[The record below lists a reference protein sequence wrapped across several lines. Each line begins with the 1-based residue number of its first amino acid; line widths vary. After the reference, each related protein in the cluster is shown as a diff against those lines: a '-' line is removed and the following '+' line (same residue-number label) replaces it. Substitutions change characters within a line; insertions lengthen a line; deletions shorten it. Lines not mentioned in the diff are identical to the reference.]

1 MPGDE
6 QVCITQVQ
14 YDDLMSLTTEAR
26 DKSASVEKALC
37 DDVLP
42 AIEQLD
48 ESIRGNG
55 KTGLNERMAVI
66 EATTGIENEHTREL
80 SQARRNLISQK
91 VEEVGK
97 SSVDWK
103 WVAVL
108 AVGLLQAI
116 GLYLVAK
123 G

>member
-1 MPGDE
+1 MPGDD

-14 YDDLMSLTTEAR
+14 YDNLMSLTTEAR
-26 DKSASVEKALC
+26 DKSASVEAALC

-42 AIEQLD
+42 AIEHLD

-55 KTGLNERMAVI
+55 KIGLNVRMALI
-66 EATTGIENEHTREL
+66 ERTVGIENEHTREL
-80 SQARRNLISQK
+80 SKAKLNLIGQK
-91 VEEVGK
+91 VEEVSK